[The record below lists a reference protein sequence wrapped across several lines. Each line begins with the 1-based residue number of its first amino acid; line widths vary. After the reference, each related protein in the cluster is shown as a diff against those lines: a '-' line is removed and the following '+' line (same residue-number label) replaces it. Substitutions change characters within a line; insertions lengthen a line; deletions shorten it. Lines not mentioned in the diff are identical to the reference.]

1 MTRFCPNVC
10 GEINVG
16 PMQTEATA
24 ERSRRQGAPR
34 VVSRLTM
41 CYRKQLCGGG
51 TLTGHLPYRLR
62 TVQVS
67 VPAVGKSRTCRR
79 GRESWR
85 RWAPDP
91 EQLLEPTG
99 SCLRAAHRQQEER
112 SRAFGAHA
120 ARVKWNALSDVEGQ
134 VGETLGLTGLHWPSP
149 QMGWYRLPWVACSL
163 ACPLVPYP
171 LGPSMVPGAAAGTG
185 DISAMS
191 CLRGAQHPT
200 YGFKTDEWESGV
212 L

>member
-51 TLTGHLPYRLR
+51 TLTGHLPYHLR

-99 SCLRAAHRQQEER
+99 RVSEAWKVVRHTNSCAQAHTCTRRHRTYTWAPLRLCTCVCTGGCAHICTCMHRFRAATQQT
-112 SRAFGAHA
+112 SG
-120 ARVKWNALSDVEGQ
+120 VSG
-134 VGETLGLTGLHWPSP
+134 
-149 QMGWYRLPWVACSL
+149 
-163 ACPLVPYP
+163 P
-171 LGPSMVPGAAAGTG
+171 LGSQGGYGEVPRTS
-185 DISAMS
+185 SALVRS
-191 CLRGAQHPT
+191 HEGLVLRC
-200 YGFKTDEWESGV
+200 DE
-212 L
+212 